1 MTTSA
6 AESKSY
12 PIDDCFGKS
21 IGRENLDKLTSLNLN
36 EDSGGDGEMI
46 TFVEFIRGQ
55 KKKKSDGILRNEAF
69 ESLFFNYFDL
79 NDEFLERREFLCFN
93 FWYY

>member
-36 EDSGGDGEMI
+36 EDNSGDGEMI

-55 KKKKSDGILRNEAF
+55 KKKKNDGILRNEAF
-69 ESLFFNYFDL
+69 EIQTSQSHNYESKKRVIFK
-79 NDEFLERREFLCFN
+79 FYSRI
-93 FWYY
+93 Y

>member
-36 EDSGGDGEMI
+36 EDSGGDGEMA
-46 TFVEFIRGQ
+46 FVEFIRGQ
-55 KKKKSDGILRNEAF
+55 KKKKNDGILRNEAF

-79 NDEFLERREFLCFN
+79 NEFWKEAKSSV
-93 FWYY
+93 

>member
-55 KKKKSDGILRNEAF
+55 KKKKNDGILRNEAF
-69 ESLFFNYFDL
+69 ESLFFKLF
-79 NDEFLERREFLCFN
+79 
-93 FWYY
+93 